1 MNTSTLMS
9 ILKVGVFL
17 SLAVSLV
24 LLGLLV
30 LGISAFGRRRLHTR
44 PQGRS
49 GRGVVYALGRGLLP
63 WEKESAAKHLPT
75 YTAGM
80 TYHTGIFTSFL
91 FVLLTAAAVR
101 LPAIALMAARAL
113 MGLGLISGLGLLI
126 KRISK
131 PKLRHISSPDDYI
144 ANSLVDAFL
153 LSGVAATFYPGVVP
167 IYFAVAILMFL
178 YMPLGKIRHCVF
190 FFLSRI
196 RFGSYFGR
204 RGVLPPAKRT
214 MA

>member
-1 MNTSTLMS
+1 MNTSTLMP
-9 ILKVGVFL
+9 ILRAGVFL

-30 LGISAFGRRRLHTR
+30 RDVSAFGRRRLHTQ
-44 PQGRS
+44 PQGS
-49 GRGVVYALGRGLLP
+49 CGRGIVYALGRGLMP

-75 YTAGM
+75 YAAGM
-80 TYHTGIFTSFL
+80 IYHTGIFTSFL

-101 LPAIALMAARAL
+101 LPEIALMAVRAL
-113 MGLGLISGLGLLI
+113 MGLGLIFGLGLLI

-144 ANSLVDAFL
+144 ANGLVDAFL
-153 LSGVAATFYPGVVP
+153 LSGVVATFYPEVVP
-167 IYFAVAILMFL
+167 IYFAAAILTFL

-196 RFGSYFGR
+196 RFGFYFGR

-214 MA
+214 KA